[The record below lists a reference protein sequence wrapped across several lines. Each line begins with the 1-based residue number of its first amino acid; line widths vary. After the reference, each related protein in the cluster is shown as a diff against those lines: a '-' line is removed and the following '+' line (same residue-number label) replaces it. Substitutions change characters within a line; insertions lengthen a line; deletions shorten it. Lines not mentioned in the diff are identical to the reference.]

1 MIKAP
6 LMANRMI

>member
-6 LMANRMI
+6 LWGNWI